1 MVSTTTSCLSGY
13 KRVIA
18 LTAVCLSIL
27 FSVQSILTA
36 EEVSTPSDAEQP
48 ASPNA
53 IERAQKMMAEW
64 EEKQKEKALH
74 ESPTQKQFRKVV
86 SLWEKDETKDFAD
99 FAKQMIDVA
108 VLKPNDAGARDALL
122 WIISRNTRVADN
134 HTEIKQRAVRML
146 LDDHVN
152 DPEVARSTLAFHIAS
167 TEREALMEGLVS
179 KATAQETLGLAKI
192 ALAKY
197 LMSRADL
204 SEHVQSG
211 HGNEDVLKRVY
222 RVYGEEYVMSL
233 HSMDLAGIRER
244 AVQLLEE
251 VSNKYDD
258 IPFVRSGRMGVFD
271 LERNKSLGQTSQYML
286 DEIRNLAIGKAAPE
300 IDGVDINGHPLSLSE
315 HRGKV
320 VVLVFWASWCG
331 PCMAAIPHE
340 LELIEQFSGMPFMLL
355 GVNCDVDKE
364 TAQKSVETAQISW
377 PNWCDGMPMPIKG
390 PIVDRYHVNGIPA
403 VFVLDAKG
411 TIRAKGLRGESLE
424 KKVRE
429 LMNDLEP
436 ASEKS
441 IETAKIPSAS
451 PKR

>member
-1 MVSTTTSCLSGY
+1 MVSTNSSCLHGSNLIITLM
-13 KRVIA
+13 V
-18 LTAVCLSIL
+18 VCLSTL
-27 FSVQSILTA
+27 FSAQRHLTA
-36 EEVSTPSDAEQP
+36 GEVATTSSDAEQP
-48 ASPNA
+48 ASLNA
-53 IERAQKMMAEW
+53 IERAQKMMVEW
-64 EEKQKEKALH
+64 EKQQKEKTLH
-74 ESPTQKQFRKVV
+74 ESPTQKRFRAVV
-86 SLWEKDETKDFAD
+86 SEWEKNEAKDFAD

-108 VLKPNDAGARDALL
+108 VSKPHDAGARDALL

-152 DPEVARSTLAFHIAS
+152 DPEVARSALAFNIAS
-167 TEREALMEGLVS
+167 TERETLMEGLVS
-179 KATAQETLGLAKI
+179 KATAQEALGLAKI

-197 LMSRADL
+197 LKSRADL
-204 SEHVQSG
+204 SECVQSG
-211 HGNEDVLKRVY
+211 HGNEDLLKRI
-222 RVYGEEYVMSL
+222 YGEEYVMSL

-258 IPFVRSGRMGVFD
+258 IPFVRSGRTGVFD
-271 LERNKSLGQTSQYML
+271 LERNKSLGQTSQCML

-300 IDGVDINGHPLSLSE
+300 IDGVDINGHPLRLSD

-355 GVNCDVDKE
+355 GVNCDVDKQ

-411 TIRAKGLRGESLE
+411 TIRAKGLRGEGLE
-424 KKVRE
+424 KTVRE
-429 LMNDLEP
+429 LLNELGP

-441 IETAKIPSAS
+441 IETAKAPLAS
-451 PKR
+451 PKG